1 MIDDE
6 IVDEFQ
12 PDLGSDVPVNEDEP
26 VQELPSEDEPSEQ
39 LPAEPPMVV
48 IPVEDLTE
56 LLDEYF
62 SQEDSDEESEE
73 DEEPSDEQEEVD
85 DSSENIPASDSD
97 PISVFMDVD
106 LSESEDQL
114 SALVGILDHPALT
127 TPFEDYTVTEAL
139 LLFLLLAVFVLACA
153 RMLRGVF
160 SWLRS

>member
-1 MIDDE
+1 MNE
-6 IVDEFQ
+6 LQ
-12 PDLGSDVPVNEDEP
+12 PDPGTDIPANEDDP
-26 VQELPSEDEPSEQ
+26 VQELPSEDDPPEQ

-48 IPVEDLTE
+48 IPVEDLTD

-62 SQEDSDEESEE
+62 NQEDFDEESEE
-73 DEEPSDEQEEVD
+73 DEEPEEEQEEVD
-85 DSSENIPASDSD
+85 DSSESLPVPNSD
-97 PISVFMDVD
+97 PISVIVDFD

-114 SALVGILDHPALT
+114 SALVEMLDHPALT

-139 LLFLLLAVFVLACA
+139 MLFLLLAVFVSACA